1 MNMLKSSDVAKINK
15 TISRFSE
22 VKVLVIG
29 DLILDEFVWGD
40 TSRISPEAPVPVV
53 LVERESLMPG
63 GAANVASNIRAL
75 GAKAYLVGAI
85 GRDEDGRRLEKI
97 LKEKG
102 VDLKGVIS
110 DAQRPTTLKTRV
122 IARHQQVVRIDR
134 EKIAPLSEPVNKEI
148 IDYIKEKMKEVDGI
162 IIEDYGKGVITP
174 RLLKE
179 IIPLAKGCDK
189 IITVDPKEEHIS
201 YYKGATAITP
211 NRKEAEA
218 MGGIKAKDDKSLN
231 RLGQALLSR
240 LKLKAAVIT
249 LGEQGMRVFERGGK
263 ITHIPTVAQEVF
275 DVSGAGD
282 TVIAAFTVS
291 LGAGAAMI
299 EAAHIS
305 NFAGG
310 IVVGKVGVATT
321 SQVELKARIRDHHW
335 QVPTYRRDA
344 RRA

>member
-1 MNMLKSSDVAKINK
+1 MLKPNDLAKINK
-15 TISRFSE
+15 TISRFSD
-22 VKVLVIG
+22 VKVLIIG

-102 VDLKGVIS
+102 VDLEGVIS

-134 EKIAPLSEPVNKEI
+134 EKISPLSGTVNKEI
-148 IDYIKEKMKEVDGI
+148 IDYIREKIEEVDGI

-174 RLLKE
+174 GLLKE
-179 IIPLAKGCDK
+179 IVPLAKRRGK

-218 MGGIKAKDDKSLN
+218 MGGIKAKDDESLN
-231 RLGQALLSR
+231 RLGRALLHR

-291 LGAGAAMI
+291 LGTGAKMI
-299 EAAHIS
+299 DAAYIS

-310 IVVGKVGVATT
+310 VVVGKVGVATT
-321 SQVELKARIRDHHW
+321 SQAELKARIRDYRW
-335 QVPTYRRDA
+335 QV
-344 RRA
+344 

>member
-1 MNMLKSSDVAKINK
+1 MKPHDIARIDKIISKFKDVKIL
-15 TISRFSE
+15 I
-22 VKVLVIG
+22 VG
-29 DLILDEFVWGD
+29 DIILDEFIWGD

-63 GAANVASNIRAL
+63 GAANVASNICAL

-85 GRDEDGRRLEKI
+85 GRDEHGRRLEKI

-102 VDLKGVIS
+102 VDLEGVIS
-110 DAQRPTTLKTRV
+110 DAERPTTLKTRV
-122 IARHQQVVRIDR
+122 VARHQQIVRIDR
-134 EKIAPLSEPVNKEI
+134 EKISHLSEPINKEI
-148 IDYIKEKMKEVDGI
+148 IDYVREKIKEVDGV

-179 IIPLAKGCDK
+179 IVPLAKRHNK
-189 IITVDPKEEHIS
+189 VITVDPKEEHIS

-218 MGGIKAKDDKSLN
+218 MGGIKAKDDESLN
-231 RLGQALLSR
+231 RLGRALLRR

-249 LGEQGMRVFERGGK
+249 LGEHGMRVFERGGK

-291 LGAGAAMI
+291 LGAGAKMI

-321 SQVELKARIRDHHW
+321 SQAELKSRIKDHRW
-335 QVPTYRRDA
+335 QA
-344 RRA
+344 

>member
-1 MNMLKSSDVAKINK
+1 MKPHDIARIDKIISKFKDVKIL
-15 TISRFSE
+15 I
-22 VKVLVIG
+22 VG
-29 DLILDEFVWGD
+29 DLILDEFIWGD

-63 GAANVASNIRAL
+63 GAANVASNICAL
-75 GAKAYLVGAI
+75 GAKAYLVGAV
-85 GRDEDGRRLEKI
+85 GRDEHGRRLEKI

-102 VDLKGVIS
+102 VDLEGVIS

-122 IARHQQVVRIDR
+122 VARHQQVIRIDR
-134 EKIAPLSEPVNKEI
+134 EKISPLSESINKEI
-148 IDYIKEKMKEVDGI
+148 MDYVREKIKEVDGV

-179 IIPLAKGCDK
+179 IVPLAKRHNK
-189 IITVDPKEEHIS
+189 IITVDPTEEHNS
-201 YYKGATAITP
+201 YYKGVTAITP

-218 MGGIKAKDDKSLN
+218 MVGIKAKDDESLN
-231 RLGQALLSR
+231 RLGRALLRR

-249 LGEQGMRVFERGGK
+249 LGEHGMRVFERGGK

-291 LGAGAAMI
+291 LGAGAKMI

-321 SQVELKARIRDHHW
+321 SQAELKSRIKDHRW
-335 QVPTYRRDA
+335 QA
-344 RRA
+344 

>member
-1 MNMLKSSDVAKINK
+1 MLKPRDVARINK
-15 TISRFSE
+15 TISKFKD
-22 VKVLVIG
+22 VKVLIIG

-63 GAANVASNIRAL
+63 GAANVASNICAL

-85 GRDEDGRRLEKI
+85 GRDDDGRRLEKL

-102 VDLKGVIS
+102 VDLEGVIS
-110 DAQRPTTLKTRV
+110 DPQRPTTLKTRV
-122 IARHQQVVRIDR
+122 VARHQQVVRIDR
-134 EKIAPLSEPVNKEI
+134 EKISHLSEAINKEI
-148 IDYIKEKMKEVDGI
+148 VDYVKEKIEEVDGV

-179 IIPLAKGCDK
+179 IVPLAKRHNK

-201 YYKGATAITP
+201 YYKGVTAITP

-218 MGGIKAKDDKSLN
+218 MGGIKAKDDESLN
-231 RLGQALLSR
+231 RLGRALLRR
-240 LKLKAAVIT
+240 LKLKSAVIT

-282 TVIAAFTVS
+282 TVIATFTVS

-321 SQVELKARIRDHHW
+321 SQAELKSRIRDHHW
-335 QVPTYRRDA
+335 QAKSP
-344 RRA
+344 